1 MCDMDATSSRNLR
14 MRDLRSAMPGRFFEL
29 VVFTK
34 RPNRTFAR
42 AFALKRLDSTYLITI
57 FSVYGRGTR

>member
-1 MCDMDATSSRNLR
+1 MEAISSGNWRMKVLR
-14 MRDLRSAMPGRFFEL
+14 LAMHGRFFGL
-29 VVFTK
+29 GVFTI